1 MAKKDIIEKILN
13 VTDMFSKSE
22 LEGKKAE
29 ELEKLYKL
37 GLAVAENE
45 KRKEE
50 DAIKKDSVEN
60 TESAYD
66 ANNEST
72 FSFQRLKKPSLD
84 KNELIPVMNITNG
97 SLVYQSRKTGMEVKF
112 ERYGDIEY
120 LEVGELLTMR
130 SGQRR
135 FLDEPWILIMDN
147 EVVNYLGLDKLY
159 KKLENPQNI
168 DNIFAFDNEAFEE
181 IVKSSPRGYAQLIIS
196 RAKIKIKEGTLD
208 SVSKIKILEERF
220 NVELAQ

>member
-13 VTDMFSKSE
+13 VTEMFSKSE
-22 LEGKKAE
+22 LEGKKIE
-29 ELEKLYKL
+29 ELEKIYQL

-50 DAIKKDSVEN
+50 EAKKKEEKAE
-60 TESAYD
+60 ESEKV
-66 ANNEST
+66 NESV
-72 FSFQRLKKPSLD
+72 SSAIPLQRLKKPSLD

-97 SLVYQSRKTGMEVKF
+97 SLVYQSRKTGLEVKF

-159 KKLENPQNI
+159 NKLENPQNI
-168 DNIFAFDNEAFEE
+168 DNIFKFDNEAFEQ
-181 IVKSSPRGYAQLIIS
+181 IVTSSPRGYAQLIIS
-196 RAKIKIKEGTLD
+196 RARAKIKDGTLD
-208 SVSKIKILEERF
+208 SVSKIKLLEDRF
-220 NVELAQ
+220 KVELAQ

>member
-1 MAKKDIIEKILN
+1 MAKKEIIEKILN
-13 VTDMFSKSE
+13 VTEMFSKSE
-22 LEGKKAE
+22 LESKKLE

-37 GLAVAENE
+37 GLSVAENE
-45 KRKEE
+45 KRKEQE
-50 DAIKKDSVEN
+50 EMKKEQEPQFDTADFKNDS
-60 TESAYD
+60 
-66 ANNEST
+66 
-72 FSFQRLKKPSLD
+72 FPIQRLKKPSLD

-112 ERYGDIEY
+112 ESYGDIEY

-168 DNIFAFDNEAFEE
+168 DNIFNFENEAFEH

-196 RAKIKIKEGTLD
+196 RAKVKIKEGTLD
-208 SVSKIKILEERF
+208 SISKIKILEDRF